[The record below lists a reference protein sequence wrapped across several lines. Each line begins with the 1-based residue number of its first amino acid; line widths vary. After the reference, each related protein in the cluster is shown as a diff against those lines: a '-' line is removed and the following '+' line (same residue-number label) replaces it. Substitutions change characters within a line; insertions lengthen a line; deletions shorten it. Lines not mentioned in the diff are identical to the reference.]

1 MVHII
6 TCGSC
11 GKTWLV
17 SSRICIY
24 SFMRLR
30 TYTRLGQRLR
40 RCWTICHSLVFNAD
54 IYVCVAVSACTLL
67 VYWSSCVM
75 WAKKNYK
82 HGRFCVFA
90 YLYLCICGRRHG
102 RVCIPPLWA
111 TICDKHVR
119 ICLSHATPCLLLHN
133 WSELSN
139 TYIFNQFILRGN
151 QVYNLFI

>member
-30 TYTRLGQRLR
+30 TYTRLGERLR

-54 IYVCVAVSACTLL
+54 ICVCTCLCLYYIGILVVMCYGIVSQKITNTSVFVCLRI
-67 VYWSSCVM
+67 CI
-75 WAKKNYK
+75 
-82 HGRFCVFA
+82 CVFVVEDSA
-90 YLYLCICGRRHG
+90 

-111 TICDKHVR
+111 RICDKHVR
-119 ICLSHATPCLLLHN
+119 ICLSRATPCLLLHN

-151 QVYNLFI
+151 QVHNV